1 MAADD
6 SAVAAAC
13 VCAPLRICSSAT
25 MIWPALRLI
34 SCTALLSSS
43 AAEATSS
50 ALLAMSVEFFSSSAI
65 SDRLPEVCSHSA
77 SAVPC
82 SSTVLAASSQALLC
96 SAAAEAICSA
106 PFRACCEAT
115 LLWPA
120 ADAISV
126 APATISA
133 ASMRICSSCLRMTP
147 LFSTSPWMPSA
158 ASLMPPAM
166 TLTSPWIWPTSSWIC
181 LALFSLVSARVR
193 TSSATTAKPL
203 PCWPARAASMA
214 AFSASRLV
222 WSAMRATALTM
233 SPMLAAW
240 RSSSATIFT
249 LSAWRLAA
257 TPTLVT
263 VLCTSWLMRPASVCM
278 TSALLC
284 ASVAA
289 PSWRVMAP
297 PTCVMAASDSCA
309 APEASSAPVAIW
321 SVARLSS
328 SAADAASLMPLDSWL
343 DALATRSAACC
354 CLASVRA
361 RLRLASASRVMV
373 LVRPLATTAGGV
385 AGLAAAGRVLVTR
398 DMEISGGLVGTRMD
412 GAGMPRLWPSPV
424 PWVSTCRK
432 SVWDKAARARAHG
445 RARAPRAA
453 AGCSNAGRSWAPV
466 QAARRAV
473 RSGSWRGSW
482 ATSSSRRPQRGT
494 LEPDVRARV
503 ALQAVWVC
511 NGDWVAF
518 KLTRPIVRSV

>member
-1 MAADD
+1 
-6 SAVAAAC
+6 
-13 VCAPLRICSSAT
+13 
-25 MIWPALRLI
+25 
-34 SCTALLSSS
+34 
-43 AAEATSS
+43 
-50 ALLAMSVEFFSSSAI
+50 
-65 SDRLPEVCSHSA
+65 
-77 SAVPC
+77 
-82 SSTVLAASSQALLC
+82 
-96 SAAAEAICSA
+96 
-106 PFRACCEAT
+106 
-115 LLWPA
+115 
-120 ADAISV
+120 
-126 APATISA
+126 
-133 ASMRICSSCLRMTP
+133 MTP
-147 LFSTSPWMPSA
+147 LFSTSAWMPSAA

-278 TSALLC
+278 TSALPC

-289 PSWRVMAP
+289 LSWRVMAP

-354 CLASVRA
+354 CLAMRA
-361 RLRLASASRVMV
+361 GALAVGV
-373 LVRPLATTAGGV
+373 GV
-385 AGLAAAGRVLVTR
+385 AGHGLGQAIGHHGRRRGGLGGGGAGLGDEGHGNLRWVGWHEDGRSGHAAALAEPRAVGLDLQEVGVRANQARWGAWRSREWLGRRLAAALQAACACRRTRQAMQHVAGRGGGHGQPHRR
-398 DMEISGGLVGTRMD
+398 D
-412 GAGMPRLWPSPV
+412 
-424 PWVSTCRK
+424 
-432 SVWDKAARARAHG
+432 
-445 RARAPRAA
+445 
-453 AGCSNAGRSWAPV
+453 GCSAGLRSRRSGLGSRFRPTGSATGTGLPSRGRSK
-466 QAARRAV
+466 
-473 RSGSWRGSW
+473 
-482 ATSSSRRPQRGT
+482 
-494 LEPDVRARV
+494 
-503 ALQAVWVC
+503 C
-511 NGDWVAF
+511 
-518 KLTRPIVRSV
+518 